1 MRRRR
6 PHHHSNHERWL
17 VSYADFITLLFAF
30 FVVLYAS
37 SRADMRKQA
46 EVAQSIH
53 SAFTALGIFPK
64 NGDGKGAGSV
74 AIPPMAKAPVTVQ
87 EDLARIKK
95 QLSHTLAKELAA
107 HTVALQLGP
116 NGLVIS
122 LREAGFYHSGSAQPR
137 RSSIST
143 IAKIA
148 QELRPTPYALR
159 IEGHTDNV
167 PIHTAQYN
175 SNWELSTARAT
186 YLTRLFIQK
195 FNIQPARLSAA
206 GYAQYHPI
214 ASNATAA
221 GRAENR
227 RVDIIV
233 LPHGYNSQPPLDT
246 PANAAAQSQH
256 PQTNQ
261 SASITHKPSP
271 AKPTSPKPS
280 ITTSALASSQTKKPS
295 PYQ

>member
-1 MRRRR
+1 MKRRQRNQ
-6 PHHHSNHERWL
+6 HSNHERWL

-37 SRADMRKQA
+37 SRADIRKQA
-46 EVAQSIH
+46 QVAQSIH
-53 SAFTALGIFPK
+53 SAFTALGLFPQ
-64 NGDGKGAGSV
+64 NGHGKGAGYV
-74 AIPPMAKAPVTVQ
+74 AVPPQAKAPISVQ

-95 QLSHTLAKELAA
+95 NLQHTLAKELAA
-107 HTVALQLGP
+107 HTVAMHLGP

-122 LREAGFYHSGSAQPR
+122 LREAGFYQSGSARPR
-137 RSSIST
+137 PSSVPT

-148 QELRPTPYALR
+148 QQLRPTPYALR

-167 PIHTAQYN
+167 PIHTTRYN

-186 YLTRLFIQK
+186 YLTRLFIRQ
-195 FNIQPARLSAA
+195 FHLNPARLSAA

-233 LPHGYNSQPPLDT
+233 LPHGYIAQPRLATTANPVATKSLHPVVRRNRI
-246 PANAAAQSQH
+246 PA
-256 PQTNQ
+256 
-261 SASITHKPSP
+261 KPSP
-271 AKPTSPKPS
+271 HTV
-280 ITTSALASSQTKKPS
+280 SAIASTQSRKPS
-295 PYQ
+295 PYR

>member
-6 PHHHSNHERWL
+6 RNHHTNHERWL

-37 SRADMRKQA
+37 SRADVHKQA
-46 EVAQSIH
+46 QFAQAIH
-53 SAFTALGIFPK
+53 SAFSALGLFPQ
-64 NGDGKGAGSV
+64 NGHGKGAGSV
-74 AIPPMAKAPVTVQ
+74 SVPPRAKAPVSVE
-87 EDLARIKK
+87 EDLTRIKK
-95 QLSHTLAKELAA
+95 QLDHTLSAQVAA

-122 LREAGFYHSGSAQPR
+122 LRQAGFYQSGSATPR
-137 RSSIST
+137 PSSVATIS
-143 IAKIA
+143 KIA

-167 PIHTAQYN
+167 PIHTAQYA
-175 SNWELSTARAT
+175 SNWDLSTARAT
-186 YLTRLFIQK
+186 NMTELFITK
-195 FNIQPARLSAA
+195 FDIAPARLSAA

-214 ASNATAA
+214 ASNATPA

-233 LPHGYNSQPPLDT
+233 LPHGYLAESHPAQPGKAT
-246 PANAAAQSQH
+246 AGKTSTSPASSTSAA
-256 PQTNQ
+256 
-261 SASITHKPSP
+261 HKPSP
-271 AKPTSPKPS
+271 STA
-280 ITTSALASSQTKKPS
+280 SAIASTQTRKPS
-295 PYQ
+295 PYH